1 MKITPQLFFVL
12 FFNHGNLYK
21 GSFCLVFLEIF
32 ICRYTATYLDNLKS
46 VFPRTNFKFLSQ
58 PDLLNR
64 AKSAD
69 GNGKFCG

>member
-1 MKITPQLFFVL
+1 MKITPQHPIVFC
-12 FFNHGNLYK
+12 FNHGNLYK
-21 GSFCLVFLEIF
+21 RRFCLVCLDIF
-32 ICRYTATYLDNLKS
+32 ICRFTAIYLDHLKS